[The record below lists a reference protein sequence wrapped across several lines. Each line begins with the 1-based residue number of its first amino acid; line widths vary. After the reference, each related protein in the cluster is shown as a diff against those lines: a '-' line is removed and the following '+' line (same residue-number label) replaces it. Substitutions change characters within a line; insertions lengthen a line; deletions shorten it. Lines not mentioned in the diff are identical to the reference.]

1 MKSMSKYFIN
11 ILACI
16 GLLMSL
22 NAQEAESEIGDSIVV
37 KQKYG
42 LRLGV
47 DLSKITRSLTEKDYM
62 GFEINGDYR
71 LSKNLYIAGEIG
83 SEKKTSTTNYL
94 NSTAEGTYLKV
105 GVDYNMYT
113 NWAGMD
119 NLIYSGMR
127 IGITNFNQTLNSYT
141 IYDTNSLTWGGEIK

>member
-1 MKSMSKYFIN
+1 MSKYFIN

-71 LSKNLYIAGEIG
+71 LSKNLYIAAEIG

-94 NSTAEGTYLKV
+94 NSTAEG
-105 GVDYNMYT
+105 
-113 NWAGMD
+113 
-119 NLIYSGMR
+119 NLY
-127 IGITNFNQTLNSYT
+127 
-141 IYDTNSLTWGGEIK
+141 